1 MNLKN
6 IAWNLFE
13 STGNVEAYLT
23 MKELETQEKD
33 KLMKIK
39 IDGELNGDSKD

>member
-33 KLMKIK
+33 KLMKFK
-39 IDGELNGDSKD
+39 FNGEINGINKN

>member
-13 STGNVEAYLT
+13 NTGNVEAYLT
-23 MKELETQEKD
+23 MKELENQEKD
-33 KLMKIK
+33 KLKK
-39 IDGELNGDSKD
+39 YKYDGEIDGINKN

>member
-13 STGNVEAYLT
+13 DTGNVEAFLT
-23 MKELETQEKD
+23 LKELEAQEKNR
-33 KLMKIK
+33 LMKFK
-39 IDGELNGDSKD
+39 LDGETDGNNKN

>member
-1 MNLKN
+1 VNLKN

-23 MKELETQEKD
+23 MKEIETQEKD
-33 KLMKIK
+33 ALKKYKLDGE
-39 IDGELNGDSKD
+39 IDGTNKN

>member
-13 STGNVEAYLT
+13 NTGNVEAYLT
-23 MKELETQEKD
+23 MKELETQELD
-33 KLMKIK
+33 KLKK
-39 IDGELNGDSKD
+39 YKLDGETNGANKD

>member
-1 MNLKN
+1 MTLKN

-13 STGNVEAYLT
+13 NTGNLEAYLT

-33 KLMKIK
+33 KLMKFK
-39 IDGELNGDSKD
+39 FNGEIDGTNQD

>member
-1 MNLKN
+1 MTLKN

-23 MKELETQEKD
+23 MKKLEEQEKER
-33 KLMKIK
+33 LMKFEFSGE
-39 IDGELNGDSKD
+39 IDGLNKD

>member
-13 STGNVEAYLT
+13 NTGNVEAYLT
-23 MKELETQEKD
+23 LKELETQEKN
-33 KLMKIK
+33 KLMKFK
-39 IDGELNGDSKD
+39 LDGDIDGINKD